1 MAVAIVATVTVVV
14 YSRPYSRVV
23 DVRLVVSVDLVSLA
37 VIGISS
43 CSSSSC
49 VSVDLAYTATTA
61 V

>member
-23 DVRLVVSVDLVSLA
+23 DVVVSVDLVA